1 MLLQPQP
8 TKMGQTQKVAPQ
20 ISQQLK
26 PVQAE
31 IGRQAQFNVLFSGD
45 EPLTVKWF
53 RNGKEIKPSFEF
65 QINTTTKSSTLT
77 IGKLKVD
84 HNGQYMCRVTNVA
97 GAQESMA
104 NLVVVPPTEHGVA
117 PDFTQ
122 RMADVRVQQ
131 NASSQFK
138 CIVTGNPEPIASWFK
153 DGKPLPND
161 ARYQIISEGNER
173 VLIISDTL
181 PQDAG
186 IYECVVKNSA
196 GEARCKARL
205 NIILAKTGK
214 GAEVGPRLEAPRFQ
228 SQIQPVVVAEGE
240 PAQFKA
246 NYTGSPEPMIRWYR
260 NNEPIKKTKYF
271 EMSQG
276 KGEAV
281 LRITKCYQDDVAEY
295 KCEATNPAGKATSV
309 ANLLLQPK
317 SGVVMRTTTAASSSA
332 AGDVPNSTVV
342 DSAQMKKKAPSS
354 GAPQFILKLSDIT
367 ARPGHTVKFVAEIS
381 GNPQPTIAWQFNG
394 KPLYDGHNHKV
405 CFYVQFWLLL

>member
-1 MLLQPQP
+1 
-8 TKMGQTQKVAPQ
+8 MGQTQKAAPQ
-20 ISQQLK
+20 ITQQLK
-26 PVQAE
+26 PIQAE

-45 EPLTVKWF
+45 EPITVKWF
-53 RNGKEIKPSFEF
+53 QNGKEIKPSFEF
-65 QINTTTKSSTLT
+65 QINTTGRSSTLT
-77 IGKLKVD
+77 VAKLKVD
-84 HNGQYMCRVTNVA
+84 HNGQYMCRVANVA

-104 NLVVVPPTEHGVA
+104 NLVVVPSAKHEIA
-117 PDFTQ
+117 PDFKQ
-122 RMADVRVQQ
+122 RMNDVRVQQ

-138 CIVTGNPEPIASWFK
+138 CIVTGVPEPTASWFK

-161 ARYQIISEGNER
+161 ARYQIVDEGNER
-173 VLIISDTL
+173 VLMISDTL
-181 PQDAG
+181 SQDAG

-205 NIILAKTGK
+205 NIILARTGK
-214 GAEVGPRLEAPRFQ
+214 GAEAGPRLEAPRFQ
-228 SQIQPVVVAEGE
+228 SQIQPVVVSEGAPAE
-240 PAQFKA
+240 FRA

-271 EMSQG
+271 EMSQS

-317 SGVVMRTTTAASSSA
+317 GGIVTRTTAAASSSA
-332 AGDVPNSTVV
+332 AGEVPNGIVA
-342 DSAQMKKKAPSS
+342 DSAQIKKKAPSS
-354 GAPQFILKLSDIT
+354 GAPQFISKLSDIT

-381 GNPQPTIAWQFNG
+381 GNPPLTVAWQFNG
-394 KPLYDGHNHKV
+394 KPLNDGRNRKV
-405 CFYVQFWLLL
+405 NFFF